1 MEKERKKCSAVV
13 LAAGVGKR
21 MNSKIPKQFMEL
33 GNKPVLY
40 YALKTFQDSFVEEV
54 VLVTGANEIEYCKEE
69 IVKKYRFDKVK
80 AVVAGGKERY
90 NSVYEGLKEIEDTDY
105 VFIHDGARP
114 FVELD
119 MLERA
124 YEEVKKSNACV
135 IAVKTKDT
143 VKIADENGF
152 VQSTP
157 NRDLVWQVQ
166 TPQVFEYK
174 KIKEAHEIVMGRE
187 DINITDDAMVYET
200 AFEKPVKLVE
210 GNYKNIKI
218 TTPEDMEIANVFLRN
233 SSTLISEAKKV
244 VKKNKKSVDI
254 WKRK

>member
-1 MEKERKKCSAVV
+1 MGFECGTKLKVGRKIEMEKERKKCSAVV

-40 YALKTFQDSFVEEV
+40 YALKAFQDSFIEEV
-54 VLVTGANEIEYCKEE
+54 ILVTGINEIEYCKEE
-69 IVKKYRFDKVK
+69 IVKKYNFDKVK

-90 NSVYEGLKEIEDTDY
+90 HSVYEGLKAIEDTDY

-114 FVELD
+114 FVELS

-124 YEEVKKSNACV
+124 YEEVKKNNACV
-135 IAVKTKDT
+135 IAVKAKDT
-143 VKIADENGF
+143 VKIANKNGF

-157 NRDLVWQVQ
+157 DRELVWQVQ
-166 TPQVFEYK
+166 TPQVFEYR

-200 AFEKPVKLVE
+200 AFEKPVKLIE
-210 GNYKNIKI
+210 GSYENIKI
-218 TTPEDMEIANVFLRN
+218 TTPEDMEIANVFL
-233 SSTLISEAKKV
+233 L
-244 VKKNKKSVDI
+244 KN
-254 WKRK
+254 

>member
-210 GNYKNIKI
+210 GSYKNIKI
-218 TTPEDMEIANVFLRN
+218 TTPEDMEIANVFLCN
-233 SSTLISEAKKV
+233 SSAMTSEAKKV